1 MDSKFKSLQQS
12 ISSEWVHLVQVFRD
26 FSQGNGL
33 ISFLGTNVE
42 MKFGGTAT
50 NGRIII
56 LPKTYNNGNCSCAT
70 S

>member
-1 MDSKFKSLQQS
+1 
-12 ISSEWVHLVQVFRD
+12 
-26 FSQGNGL
+26 
-33 ISFLGTNVE
+33 

-56 LPKTYNNGNCSCAT
+56 LPKTYNNGTCSCAT